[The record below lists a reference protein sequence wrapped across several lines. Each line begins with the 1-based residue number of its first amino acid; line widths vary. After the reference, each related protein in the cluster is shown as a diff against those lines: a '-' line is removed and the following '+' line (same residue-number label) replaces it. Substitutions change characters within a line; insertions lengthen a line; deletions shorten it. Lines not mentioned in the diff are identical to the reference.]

1 METTGAGLV
10 LSALLTIATSQLLRT
25 LLGPTW
31 QMLIFLGLCLGVW
44 LATRVIAGDSA
55 VEGPKFCL
63 VALASLPSLVGVA
76 AFARKHPLDFSGV
89 TRFFVDTPHHQS
101 LANGLAKFGPFE
113 SLFVSGEWTRY
124 HWFVYSWFGALE
136 RWVGAEPFLL
146 LTRIGPVL
154 TLVTVSTLSASIA
167 WKCSRSHLATL
178 LAVLLGTTSLAFFRF
193 GVGSHI
199 PEFSQSQSA
208 SVAWMLLVIL
218 LILRAV
224 ETGQLALLPSVA
236 LFLLSAFAAGGKV
249 SHGAVLI
256 AGCASLALFGRRHAA
271 QLAVT
276 LKAVAL
282 VSSGVATTFL
292 LFVVGGNGNGFE
304 LGLGISSSIPV
315 IGIPVWALF
324 RVLAWTGRL
333 LPGLFA
339 EAAPVAS
346 ELWVLKSMAPGLL
359 LSGLAGFFLTSQN
372 DGSNM
377 YFMSSASSVLAILA
391 GVAAASIWRTM
402 SSDHQRLVLLASF
415 AVAASGVAWMA
426 FGERI
431 LAFSTTDSP
440 FDAEKISDALTAP
453 IVWSVAIGGMMTLP
467 WGRLAWPRRA
477 QIVSLVLAFSS
488 IGIGAWDDARQFVDP
503 PNPNAPSPWTEEQ
516 DEAARW
522 LRGVAADESGVVMTN
537 RFCERTYDLPP
548 DCGGV
553 RRARWFWTAAIVGQP
568 MYIEG
573 YEFHYG
579 YSNLPGEARER
590 IARSMRFAAE
600 PEQEDRRELWAS
612 GVRWLW
618 LDLSQPSALNWDGFG
633 QVRFENEA
641 VRVVRL
647 SAPDS

>member
-1 METTGAGLV
+1 METLGAALV

-25 LLGPTW
+25 LFGPTW
-31 QMLIFLGLCLGVW
+31 QVLIFVGLCLGVW
-44 LATRVIAGDSA
+44 LATRSTARKGA
-55 VEGPKFCL
+55 VGGPKFAV

-89 TRFFVDTPHHQS
+89 TRFFVDTPHHQA
-101 LANGLAKFGPFE
+101 LANGLANFGPFE

-154 TLVTVSTLSASIA
+154 TLVTVSALSASIA
-167 WKCSRSHLATL
+167 WQCSKSNLATF

-218 LILRAV
+218 LILRVV
-224 ETGQLALLPSVA
+224 EAGRLALLPSVA
-236 LFLLSAFAAGGKV
+236 LFVLSALAAGGKV
-249 SHGAVLI
+249 SHGTALI
-256 AGCASLALFGRRHAA
+256 VGCASLALFGRRHAA
-271 QLAVT
+271 QQAVT

-304 LGLGISSSIPV
+304 FGLGISSSIPAV
-315 IGIPVWALF
+315 GVPIWALF
-324 RVLAWTGRL
+324 RLLGWTGRL
-333 LPGLFA
+333 LPGLFVVDV
-339 EAAPVAS
+339 PIAS
-346 ELWVLKSMAPGLL
+346 GLWVLRSMAPGLL
-359 LSGLAGFFLTSQN
+359 LGGLAGFFLTSQN

-391 GVAAASIWRTM
+391 GVTAASIWRTLN
-402 SSDHQRLVLLASF
+402 SNHQRLALLASF
-415 AVAASGVAWMA
+415 TVAATGVAWMS

-431 LAFSTTDSP
+431 LASATTDRI

-453 IVWSVAIGGMMTLP
+453 IIWSVAFSGMFALP
-467 WGRLAWPRRA
+467 WGRLVWTQRA
-477 QIVSLVLAFSS
+477 RIVALVLAFSS
-488 IGIGAWDDARQFVDP
+488 IGIGAFDDARQFVVP

-522 LRGVAADESGVVMTN
+522 LRGDTAHDSGVVVTN

-548 DCGGV
+548 ECGGA

-579 YSNLPGEARER
+579 YGNLPTDARNR
-590 IARSMRFAAE
+590 IARSLRFTAH
-600 PEQEDRRELWAS
+600 PERGDHEILWAS
-612 GVRWLW
+612 GVRWVW
-618 LDLSQPSALNWDGFG
+618 LDLTQPSATDWDGFG
-633 QVRFENEA
+633 SVAFENEA

-647 SAPDS
+647 IPPGS